1 MYAAQATEV
10 QQLGAARVA
19 TRCYQGA
26 ASDASSDAQRQG
38 SERSGACQDPT
49 GSVMHQ
55 DHKSGSAAKVG
66 MQPASDHQQSKAV
79 MEAATYGLAQG
90 LRITVCK

>member
-19 TRCYQGA
+19 TRCYQVA
-26 ASDASSDAQRQG
+26 ASDADSDAQRQG
-38 SERSGACQDPT
+38 SERSGASQEPT

-55 DHKSGSAAKVG
+55 DH
-66 MQPASDHQQSKAV
+66 
-79 MEAATYGLAQG
+79 
-90 LRITVCK
+90 